1 MFMNDCFQKFRY
13 LYEINRGTHRVMDI
27 LDKKDMRDQSSSLS
41 HSLLN
46 YINFF
51 LKDTLSTNAILLLAT
66 WCMNAAIGFVFIILA
81 ARMYSI
87 NAVGIAM
94 LLIAYANVVVL
105 FTRFGI
111 EQSMIRYFEETEK
124 SAIYCA
130 TVLATT
136 IPAVIVGMV
145 LCVIS
150 YLGLLGQDVL
160 SQYSFI
166 FIIAILLLSVNEVS
180 GFLFLAKGRPFLYLA
195 QSVVIALRLLFLVIL
210 VPYGTLGLFSALVL
224 ALVLSMLFSLLLVR
238 HQGVHPVIAGRVFLA
253 ESFHFSMGNYIGDFL
268 QSAPV
273 FLLPIMIFALFGEKD
288 TAIYS
293 VGYAVA
299 SIAFLIP
306 TAIGYATFISG
317 CRDDTRTLPVKKL
330 LVPTLLLLG
339 ALILVFFFWGTD
351 ILGILGPQYAGTA
364 SLVVP
369 IMGASLFALFFQ
381 IYTAGF
387 KVQKEIRKLILL
399 NGAFFVAVMGMS
411 CLFML
416 RAGLVGAGYAWVAA
430 YAVCVIPL
438 GCYTIY
444 KKGKVLSPLT

>member
-1 MFMNDCFQKFRY
+1 MSFKNNITNGTSPT
-13 LYEINRGTHRVMDI
+13 LANRI
-27 LDKKDMRDQSSSLS
+27 LKHIPFFSKDP
-41 HSLLN
+41 
-46 YINFF
+46 
-51 LKDTLSTNAILLLAT
+51 LSTNTVLLLAT
-66 WCMNAAIGFVFIILA
+66 WCMNAAVGFVFIILA
-81 ARMYSI
+81 ARMYPI

-94 LLIAYANVVVL
+94 LLIAYANIVVL

-111 EQSMIRYFEETEK
+111 EQSMIRYFDEAEK

-136 IPAVIVGMV
+136 IPAVIVGTV

-150 YLGLLGQDVL
+150 YQGLLGQDVL
-160 SQYSFI
+160 SLYAFV
-166 FIIAILLLSVNEVS
+166 FVIAVLLLSVNEVS
-180 GFLFLAKGRPFLYLA
+180 GFLFLAKGKPFLYLA
-195 QSVVIALRLLFLVIL
+195 QSVFVALRLVFVVVL
-210 VPYGTLGLFSALVL
+210 VPFGTLGLFSSLVIALAISAIFTL
-224 ALVLSMLFSLLLVR
+224 IMVR
-238 HQGVHPVIAGRVFLA
+238 HLGVHPVIAGKKFLA
-253 ESFHFSMGNYIGDFL
+253 ESFHFSLGNYASDFL
-268 QSAPV
+268 QTAPV
-273 FLLPIMIFALFGEKD
+273 YLLPIMVFALFGEKE

-299 SIAFLIP
+299 SIAFLVP
-306 TAIGYATFISG
+306 TAIGYAAFISG
-317 CRDDTRTLPVKKL
+317 CREDAGTLSVKKI

-339 ALILVFFFWGTD
+339 ALILVFIFWGTD